1 MTLKATTAR
10 ATRVLVVAESAE
22 RQRLLR
28 AKLAEEEALEPGD
41 MSGADLGSA
50 LRQARAGVMVV
61 ADLDLDED
69 QRETASRIAEVG
81 AGVVL
86 LTDNAEGAWVAQLL
100 ASGARSVL
108 RRDCSGRQLAAAVQ
122 AVAAGLTAL
131 EPEMVQ
137 ALLRPPLDTIE
148 LEPGEEELT
157 PRETEVLR
165 MMTAGLSNREIASAL
180 GISEHTVKFHIT
192 SIFGKL
198 GTSSRTEAVT
208 EGIRRGLVLL

>member
-22 RQRLLR
+22 RERVLH

-41 MSGADLGSA
+41 ISHADLASA
-50 LRQARAGVMVV
+50 LRQARAGVVV
-61 ADLDLDED
+61 ISDLDLDED

-131 EPEMVQ
+131 EPEMAQ
-137 ALLRPPLDTIE
+137 ALLRSPLDTIE

>member
-1 MTLKATTAR
+1 MTLKAA
-10 ATRVLVVAESAE
+10 AAQVTRVLVLAESAE
-22 RQRLLR
+22 RGRALR
-28 AKLAEEEALEPGD
+28 AKLAEQETLEPAD
-41 MSGADLGSA
+41 ISTADLSTA
-50 LRQARAGVMVV
+50 LRQARAGVVV
-61 ADLDLDED
+61 VIDVEDE
-69 QRETASRIAEVG
+69 QTEAASRIAELG
-81 AGVVL
+81 SAVVL
-86 LTDNAEGAWVAQLL
+86 LTDNAEGGRVTQLL
-100 ASGARSVL
+100 AAGARCVL
-108 RRDCSGRQLAAAVQ
+108 RRDCSGRQLSAAVQ
-122 AVAAGLTAL
+122 AAAAGLTAL
-131 EPEMVQ
+131 EPETLQ
-137 ALLRPPLDTIE
+137 ALSRPPLETIE

>member
-22 RQRLLR
+22 RQRVLR

-50 LRQARAGVMVV
+50 LLQARAGVVV
-61 ADLDLDED
+61 VIDLDED

-131 EPEMVQ
+131 EPEMAQ
-137 ALLRPPLDTIE
+137 ALLRSPLDTIE

>member
-1 MTLKATTAR
+1 MTLKAAAAQ
-10 ATRVLVVAESAE
+10 ATRVLILADSVE
-22 RQRLLR
+22 RGRVLR
-28 AKLAEEEALEPGD
+28 AKLSEADPLESAD
-41 MSGADLGSA
+41 ISTADLRTT
-50 LRQARAGVMVV
+50 LRQARAGMVV
-61 ADLDLDED
+61 VIDLDDD
-69 QRETASRIAEVG
+69 HRETASKIAELG
-81 AGVVL
+81 AAVVL
-86 LTDNAEGAWVAQLL
+86 LTDNAEGNWVSQLL
-100 ASGARSVL
+100 AAGARCVL
-108 RRDCSGRQLAAAVQ
+108 SRDCSSQQLAAAVQ
-122 AVAAGLTAL
+122 AAAAGLTAL
-131 EPEMVQ
+131 EPETLQ
-137 ALLRPPLDTIE
+137 ILLRPPLETIE

>member
-1 MTLKATTAR
+1 MTLKAAAAR
-10 ATRVLVVAESAE
+10 ATHVLVVAESVE
-22 RQRLLR
+22 RQRVLR

-50 LRQARAGVMVV
+50 LRQARAGVMVII
-61 ADLDLDED
+61 DLDED
-69 QRETASRIAEVG
+69 QRETVSRIAELG

-86 LTDNAEGAWVAQLL
+86 LTDNAEGAWVVQLL
-100 ASGARSVL
+100 ASGARGVL
-108 RRDCSGRQLAAAVQ
+108 RRDCSGRQLARTVQ

-131 EPEMVQ
+131 EPETVQ

>member
-1 MTLKATTAR
+1 MTLKAAAAQ
-10 ATRVLVVAESAE
+10 ATRVLILAESAE
-22 RQRLLR
+22 RGRVLR
-28 AKLAEEEALEPGD
+28 AKLSDDEALETAD
-41 MSGADLGSA
+41 VLIADLGTT
-50 LRQARAGVMVV
+50 LRQARAGVVV
-61 ADLDLDED
+61 ISDLDDD
-69 QRETASRIAEVG
+69 HRETASRIAELG
-81 AGVVL
+81 GDVVL
-86 LTDNAEGAWVAQLL
+86 LTDTTEGGWVGPLL
-100 ASGARSVL
+100 ATGVRCVL
-108 RRDCSGRQLAAAVQ
+108 RRDCSAQQLAAAVK
-122 AVAAGLTAL
+122 AAAAGLTAL
-131 EPEMVQ
+131 EPETVQ
-137 ALLRPPLDTIE
+137 AISRPPLETIE

>member
-1 MTLKATTAR
+1 MTLKAAAAR
-10 ATRVLVVAESAE
+10 ASRLLILTESAE
-22 RQRLLR
+22 RGRVLR
-28 AKLAEEEALEPGD
+28 AKVLEEDGEPAD
-41 MSGADLGSA
+41 VSTADLGGV
-50 LRQARAGVMVV
+50 LRQARAGTVV
-61 ADLDLDED
+61 IIDLDDD
-69 QRETASRIAEVG
+69 QREIASSITELG
-81 AGVVL
+81 AAVVL
-86 LTDNAEGAWVAQLL
+86 LTDNAEGGWVGQLL
-100 ASGARSVL
+100 SAGARSVL

-122 AVAAGLTAL
+122 AAAAGLTAL
-131 EPEMVQ
+131 EPETVQ
-137 ALLRPPLDTIE
+137 ALSRPPLETIE

-198 GTSSRTEAVT
+198 DTSSRTEAVT

>member
-1 MTLKATTAR
+1 MTLKAAAAQ
-10 ATRVLVVAESAE
+10 ATRVLVLAESAE
-22 RQRLLR
+22 RGRVLCV
-28 AKLAEEEALEPGD
+28 KLAEEETLELAD
-41 MSGADLGSA
+41 ISTADLSA
-50 LRQARAGVMVV
+50 TLRQARAGVVV
-61 ADLDLDED
+61 IIDLDDEH
-69 QRETASRIAEVG
+69 RETASRIAELG
-81 AGVVL
+81 AAVVL
-86 LTDNAEGAWVAQLL
+86 LTDNAEGGWVAQLL
-100 ASGARSVL
+100 AAGARCVL
-108 RRDCSGRQLAAAVQ
+108 RQDCSGRQLAAAVQ
-122 AVAAGLTAL
+122 AAAAGLTAL
-131 EPEMVQ
+131 EPETVQ
-137 ALLRPPLDTIE
+137 ALSRPPLETIE